1 MLAAFARRQR
11 GLITYSQLR
20 AAGFSSPA
28 VSRAVRS
35 GRLHRLHRGVY
46 AVGHRGLAPLAR
58 ELAALLAVGPGAVL
72 GRHSAV
78 ALWDMAPALPG
89 AVDVCVRG
97 PGRPN
102 REGLRI
108 HSTSRLDADDVATKH
123 GVLVTRPART
133 LIDVANAESPRRFSW
148 IAEQARSR
156 RLVSDASLEEAVGR
170 APSGRGS
177 AVVRAHLLAVA
188 DPVFTRSNG
197 ERRLLELLRVARLPQ
212 PRVNAHVEGWE
223 VDFWWPEEHFAIE
236 FDGWDNHRS
245 RAAFERDSA
254 KQSQLAAVGIQLAR
268 VTGRR
273 LRDEPYAVI
282 AEAAA
287 ALNAG

>member
-72 GRHSAV
+72 GRHSAA

-108 HSTSRLDADDVATKH
+108 HSSSRLDADDVATKH

-170 APSGRGS
+170 ARP
-177 AVVRAHLLAVA
+177 
-188 DPVFTRSNG
+188 
-197 ERRLLELLRVARLPQ
+197 
-212 PRVNAHVEGWE
+212 
-223 VDFWWPEEHFAIE
+223 
-236 FDGWDNHRS
+236 
-245 RAAFERDSA
+245 
-254 KQSQLAAVGIQLAR
+254 
-268 VTGRR
+268 
-273 LRDEPYAVI
+273 
-282 AEAAA
+282 AAA
-287 ALNAG
+287 RRSSVPTYSPERTLFSHARTENAGCSSSCASLACPNPE